1 MGEER
6 LHPALASSDEHG
18 AEHDAR
24 SGRNTAAGEEFTTTP
39 GASEYQDQEEKQ
51 GHGATCSGVEEHR
64 TVRRSGRIRSERSTV
79 PRHQDAIDS
88 QGGAHAAGGEAPPS
102 SVRKQSENIV
112 GLPLLQRNRARHNLL
127 KYLFNSIPY
136 MG

>member
-1 MGEER
+1 VGEER

-24 SGRNTAAGEEFTTTP
+24 SGMEQATARSVATRP
-39 GASEYQDQEEKQ
+39 GASEYLDQEEKQ

-79 PRHQDAIDS
+79 PRHQNAIHS
-88 QGGAHAAGGEAPPS
+88 WGGAHAAGGGAPPS
-102 SVRKQSENIV
+102 SVRES
-112 GLPLLQRNRARHNLL
+112 HNTT
-127 KYLFNSIPY
+127 
-136 MG
+136 

>member
-51 GHGATCSGVEEHR
+51 GHVAREAKRKEYGAPSPEYDQLPG
-64 TVRRSGRIRSERSTV
+64 RRPRGGGRSPSFKRQSKK
-79 PRHQDAIDS
+79 PRRGSFHKKNKK
-88 QGGAHAAGGEAPPS
+88 
-102 SVRKQSENIV
+102 VKQNT
-112 GLPLLQRNRARHNLL
+112 G
-127 KYLFNSIPY
+127 
-136 MG
+136 